1 MNETTN
7 FLSFISSSY
16 SVYGATMAGFGS
28 LLLWAMVRA
37 LLPDNSTLRTLAAV
51 GSGIA
56 LLRTGTSYID
66 LIDGL
71 ANSPK

>member
-1 MNETTN
+1 MNESTN

-28 LLLWAMVRA
+28 LLLWAMARA
-37 LLPDNSTLRTLAAV
+37 LLPDNSTLRTIAAI

-56 LLRTGTSYID
+56 LLRTGTAYIE
-66 LIDGL
+66 LVDGL
-71 ANSPK
+71 ASSSK

>member
-1 MNETTN
+1 
-7 FLSFISSSY
+7 
-16 SVYGATMAGFGS
+16 MAGFGS

-56 LLRTGTSYID
+56 LLRTGTTYID